1 MARMPDDNRDD
12 LHDDGPIIAVDFTP
26 LDAQRKRLPLQ
37 LSPARVAV
45 GSALLLFTA
54 AGWFVLSA
62 RSVFFDVRP
71 PGGEVSVS
79 GGFAVQVGPRHL
91 IRSGDIDVAVAA
103 PGYYDFNTA
112 LTVSSE
118 QAQTFAIELQPLP
131 GFLDLDTGAL
141 VGAEVSV
148 DGEVVGTTPLSQLE
162 LAAGEHTLQ
171 LRLDRYE
178 TLDTAIT
185 IEGRQTTQTLSL
197 ELLPAWA
204 TVAFSTTPAGATV
217 SVDGVAVGVT
227 PLNAELLAGE
237 REVLVK
243 LPAHKAWNETLR
255 ITAREDM
262 VIDPI
267 TLEPANGLALLRS
280 TPSGASVTVNGVFR
294 GQTPLE
300 LELPPT
306 SSHQLVFF
314 VNGYEE
320 ARRELRMQAE
330 GESSVNVT
338 LTPIVSSVRIAATPA
353 DAEVYVNGEFKGNA
367 NQTLE
372 LLAASQSIEI
382 RREGYAPYTTQF
394 VSRPGLDQQLDV
406 ALKSL
411 QQLAVESIKPE
422 IEDAAGQT
430 LKLVYPGTFTMGTSR
445 REAGRQAN
453 EVLRTVSLNK
463 PFYLALHEVTN
474 AQYALF
480 DAEHSSGI
488 VEGKTMSNPTQ
499 PVVKLTW
506 EQAALYCNWLSEQ
519 EGLPPFYNVD
529 GESITGFNPDST
541 GYRLPSE
548 AEWEWAARVN
558 GDPTNLLRFP
568 WGAELPP
575 PADHGNY
582 ADVSTASF
590 LGRVLLDYND
600 GFAGTAPVG
609 SFAANQNGFFDLGGN
624 AAEWVHDFYGAGGLG
639 SNSAE
644 VDPLGPTAGTYHV
657 IRGSSWAHGSI
668 TELRLSF
675 RDYNNIARDDV
686 GFRVARYLG
695 TP

>member
-1 MARMPDDNRDD
+1 MARLQDDKHDN
-12 LHDDGPIIAVDFTP
+12 LHDDGAIVAVDFTP
-26 LDAQRKRLPLQ
+26 LGAQHKRLSLQ

-45 GSALLLFTA
+45 GSALLVFAT

-71 PGGEVSVS
+71 PGGAVSVS
-79 GGFAVQVGPRHL
+79 GGFSFQVGPRYL
-91 IRSGDIDVAVAA
+91 IRSGDIDVAVSS
-103 PGYYDFNTA
+103 PGYYDFNTP
-112 LTVSSE
+112 LTVGSE

-141 VGAEVSV
+141 SGVEVSV
-148 DGEVVGTTPLSQLE
+148 DGEVVGTTPLTQLE

-171 LRLDRYE
+171 LRMDRYE
-178 TLDTAIT
+178 ALDTAIT
-185 IEGRQTTQTLSL
+185 IEGRQTTQALSL

-204 TVAFSTTPAGATV
+204 TVSFSTTPPGATV
-217 SVDGVAVGVT
+217 TVDGTEVGVT
-227 PLNAELLAGE
+227 PLAAELLEGE

-243 LPAHKAWNETLR
+243 LPAHKAWNQTLR
-255 ITAREDM
+255 IKARED
-262 VIDPI
+262 VSVDPI
-267 TLEPANGLALLRS
+267 TLEPANGLVMLRS

-306 SSHQLVFF
+306 TSHQLVFF

-320 ARRELRMQAE
+320 ARRELRTQAE
-330 GESSVNVT
+330 GESNVNVT
-338 LTPIVSSVRIAATPA
+338 LEPIVSSVRIAATPA

-372 LLAASQSIEI
+372 LLAASQTIEV
-382 RREGYAPYTTQF
+382 RREGYAAYTTEF
-394 VSRPGLDQQLDV
+394 VSRPGLDQQLNIT
-406 ALKSL
+406 LKSL
-411 QQLAVESIKPE
+411 QQQAVENIRPE
-422 IEDAAGQT
+422 ISSAAGQT
-430 LKLVYPGTFTMGTSR
+430 LKLMYPGIFTMGTSR

-453 EVLRTVSLNK
+453 EVLRTVSLTK
-463 PFYLALHEVTN
+463 PFYLSLHEVTN

-480 DAEHSSGI
+480 DSEHSSG
-488 VEGKTMSNPTQ
+488 VMEGQTLSNLSQ

-506 EQAALYCNWLSEQ
+506 EQAALYCNWLSTQ
-519 EGLPPFYNVD
+519 EGLPPFYTAD

-548 AEWEWAARVN
+548 AEWEWAARVD
-558 GDPTNLLRFP
+558 GDPANLRRFP
-568 WGAELPP
+568 WGPELPP

-590 LGRVLLDYND
+590 LGRVLLNYND
-600 GFAGTAPVG
+600 GHTVTAPVG
-609 SFAANQNGFFDLGGN
+609 SFAANQNGFFDIGGN

-644 VDPLGPTAGTYHV
+644 VDPLGPTVGTYHV
-657 IRGSSWAHGSI
+657 IRGSSWAHGTI

-686 GFRVARYLG
+686 GFRIARYLG